1 MKHFDVIVIGAGHAG
16 VEAAATSARL
26 GVSTALI
33 TMTEAGIG
41 AMSCN
46 PAVGGLGKGHLVRE
60 IDALDGILGRL
71 SDQAGIQ
78 FRLLNRRKG
87 PAVQG
92 PRAQVDRLLYGELMR
107 HELRNTPNLE
117 IIIGEVADLTMQG
130 DIVNGVVLGDGFEI
144 TAQKVILTTGTFL
157 NGKVHIGDV
166 SYSAG
171 RMGENASTKLADR
184 ILNLGLPIGRLK
196 TGTPPRI
203 AKGSINFE
211 GLEVQPGD
219 DDPAFFSFLTKDVSA
234 QQVSCAITHTN
245 EQTHEIITKNLDKSA
260 MYGGHIDGIGPRYCP
275 SIEDK
280 VVRFADKTSHQIF
293 LEPESLSSDWI
304 YPNGISTS
312 LPEDV
317 QYQYIRSIKGLE
329 SAEIHQLGYAIE
341 YDYVDPRAL
350 KQTLE
355 LKNVNGL
362 YFAGQINGTTGYE
375 EAAAQGLVAGL
386 NAGLSVLDK
395 QPVMFSRRTSYIGVM
410 IDDLTS
416 RGVLEPYR
424 MFTSRAEYRLS
435 LRADNADQRLT
446 EFGKELGLISQVRW
460 ASYDDKKRSIDDGMD
475 ILTAKVF
482 TPKQVAETG
491 VKINQDGTKRTLF
504 DLLSMNGFDMKCAAK
519 LAPAVDSIDPDI
531 QLQLANDAMYA
542 HYIARQDRDAEG
554 LKRDEQTALDVN
566 FDYSA
571 VSGISN
577 EMQNKLLKAKPETIA
592 KAAKIDGMTP
602 ACLSILMAIAK
613 SSQRKSIA

>member
-16 VEAAATSARL
+16 AEAAATSARL

-60 IDALDGILGRL
+60 IDALDGSLGRL

-107 HELRNTPNLE
+107 HELRHTSNLE
-117 IIIGEVADLTMQG
+117 IIIGEVADLTMKG
-130 DIVNGVVLGDGFEI
+130 DIVNGVVLGDGSEI

-219 DDPAFFSFLTKDVSA
+219 DDPAFFSFLTEDVSA
-234 QQVSCAITHTN
+234 QQVCCAITHTN
-245 EQTHEIITKNLDKSA
+245 EHTHEIITKNLDKSA
-260 MYGGHIDGIGPRYCP
+260 MYGGHIDGVGPRYCP

-280 VVRFADKTSHQIF
+280 VVRFTDKTSHQIF

-312 LPEDV
+312 LPEDI

-329 SAEIHQLGYAIE
+329 SAEVHQLGYAIE

-355 LKNVNGL
+355 LKTVSGL

-395 QPVMFSRRTSYIGVM
+395 EPVIFSRRTSYIGVM

-446 EFGKELGLISQVRW
+446 EFGNELGLISQVRW
-460 ASYDDKKRSIDDGMD
+460 AAYDEKKRSIDVGMD

-504 DLLSMNGFDMKCAAK
+504 DLLSMNGFDMECASK
-519 LAPAVDSIDPDI
+519 LEPKVDSISPDI
-531 QLQLANDAMYA
+531 QLQLSNDAMYA

-566 FDYSA
+566 FDYTA

-602 ACLSILMAIAK
+602 ACLSILVAIAK

>member
-16 VEAAATSARL
+16 TEAASTSARL

-33 TMTEAGIG
+33 TMTEAAIG

-107 HELRNTPNLE
+107 EELRNTANLE
-117 IIIGEVADLTMQG
+117 IITGEVVDLMMQG
-130 DIVNGVVLGDGFEI
+130 DTVNGVVLGDGTEVG
-144 TAQKVILTTGTFL
+144 AQKVVLTTGTFL

-171 RMGENASTKLADR
+171 RMGENASTMLASR
-184 ILNLGLPIGRLK
+184 IKNLGLPTGRLK

-203 AKGSINFE
+203 AKASINFD

-219 DDPAFFSFLTKDVSA
+219 ADPTFFSFLTKDVTA
-234 QQVSCAITHTN
+234 TQVSCAITHTN
-245 EQTHEIITKNLDKSA
+245 EETHEIISKNLDKSA
-260 MYGGHIDGIGPRYCP
+260 MYGGHIDGVGPRYCP

-280 VVRFADKTSHQIF
+280 VVRFADKLSHQIF

-317 QYQYIRSIKGLE
+317 QYEYIRSIKGLE
-329 SAEIHQLGYAIE
+329 RAEIHQLGYAIE

-350 KQTLE
+350 SQTLE
-355 LKNVNGL
+355 LKDVEGL

-386 NAGLSVLDK
+386 NAGLSVLEKD
-395 QPVMFSRRTSYIGVM
+395 PAIFSRRTSYVGVM

-446 EFGKELGLISQVRW
+446 AFGNDLGLISPVRW
-460 ASYDDKKRSIDDGMD
+460 TAYKQKKSAIDTGLS

-504 DLLSMNGFDMKCAAK
+504 DLLSMNGFDMSRASRLEA
-519 LAPAVDSIDPDI
+519 AVDNIEPDI
-531 QLQLANDAMYA
+531 QAQLSNDAMYA
-542 HYIARQDRDAEG
+542 HYIERQDRDAEG

-577 EMQNKLLKAKPETIA
+577 EMQNKLLKARPRTIA
-592 KAAKIDGMTP
+592 SAAKIDGMTP
-602 ACLSILMAIAK
+602 ACLSILMAISK
-613 SSQRKSIA
+613 SNHRKKTA